1 MTARMLEPRVGPEGL
16 WRLSSDRSRESRG
29 QTLSIEANAGLP
41 AMKRVTQK
49 RGNSLLLP
57 PNQLGGRPPGGEWI
71 TAWT

>member
-1 MTARMLEPRVGPEGL
+1 
-16 WRLSSDRSRESRG
+16 
-29 QTLSIEANAGLP
+29 
-41 AMKRVTQK
+41 MKRVTQK